1 MVNVSDRFN
10 RGLNNSG
17 YDTDCAKRFVENKP
31 SQLTAEK
38 GWQPRGTLKRF
49 ATTKHQAKALF
60 EEIKRRSETS
70 TRGVNM
76 KSERNRK
83 NRIPQSPMQQIGNL
97 APFAVIKAS
106 DVYSKSSEEELTET
120 LRTFNYTETL
130 KTLARINLLL
140 QRSENLSESERI
152 LREHFCDRLLRNK
165 IKRKGL
171 TEHFIFNRESTL
183 RLLSESARVADP
195 RSTRS
200 PDSTGEARH
209 ALAKCYLIANES
221 IGSNIPDVGPEATE
235 EQRKAALVGLIPA
248 QEYAV
253 RPLRS
258 ARWKHTL
265 VRSQEFLKL
274 FLEIESPTFDVNET
288 FSKVTELTR
297 QDYQHL
303 IFGIFA
309 VPMNFSEKEILNGEV
324 LFIDTKRDP
333 RLTPLYDELLRHTC
347 ISIDDLARKAAK
359 PPALLNDFLLW
370 REYPLVKIGED
381 QIMCIDIGF
390 LADKLETGV
399 FWTIRNQLER
409 NKTGRGQEIIQLRGD
424 VFEDYTASII
434 ERGINAQIPP
444 RMERCIIQPEYIE
457 GKGKQRPDIAVCGHE
472 TLILLECK
480 APLLSAETKLSGDFC
495 TFYTEIKN
503 KIIKR
508 KGIEQLWN
516 AIQALGHTNKA
527 ERCRVEGIDIFR
539 VKRIYP
545 VLVLSDYLFA
555 LPLMNWFLDSE
566 FQRFVKRN
574 NLADHLKIRPLTVLT
589 IEDLE
594 RLEPLLGDTKFH
606 VHLEKWRT
614 QYFLRN
620 DSLPF
625 SEYFRSRGTKVDQNT
640 YIDRKMKVLSDD
652 IKEYFAAL
660 GID

>member
-10 RGLNNSG
+10 RGINNSG
-17 YDTDCAKRFVENKP
+17 YDTDCAKRVVENKP

-195 RSTRS
+195 RSTRA
-200 PDSTGEARH
+200 PNSTGEARH

-253 RPLRS
+253 RPSRS

-265 VRSQEFLKL
+265 VRSQEFLTL

-288 FSKVTELTR
+288 FCQVTELTL

-303 IFGIFA
+303 IFGLFA
-309 VPMNFSEKEILNGEV
+309 VPMNFSEKEILNSEM
-324 LFIDTKRDP
+324 LLIDTKRYP

-390 LADKLETGV
+390 LADKLETGM
-399 FWTIRNQLER
+399 FWQIIGQLNNEKKGSGQDMIR
-409 NKTGRGQEIIQLRGD
+409 LRGE
-424 VFEDYTASII
+424 VFENYASSII
-434 ERGINAQIPP
+434 ERGINAQTPAS
-444 RMERCIIQPEYIE
+444 RERCIVQPEYTE
-457 GKGKQRPDIAVCGHE
+457 DKGKQRPDIAVCGWD

-480 APLLSAETKLSGDFC
+480 APLLRAEAKFSGDFDN
-495 TFYTEIKN
+495 FYNEIRD
-503 KIIKR
+503 KIIEG
-508 KGIEQLWN
+508 KGVEQLWN
-516 AIQALGHTNKA
+516 AIQALGHRNKA

-539 VKRIYP
+539 VKKIYP
-545 VLVLSDYLFA
+545 VLVLSDSIFS
-555 LPLMNWFLDSE
+555 LPEMNWFLDSE

-574 NLADHLKIRPLTVLT
+574 NLADDLKIRPLTVLT

-594 RLEPLLGDTKFH
+594 RLEPSLGDTAFH